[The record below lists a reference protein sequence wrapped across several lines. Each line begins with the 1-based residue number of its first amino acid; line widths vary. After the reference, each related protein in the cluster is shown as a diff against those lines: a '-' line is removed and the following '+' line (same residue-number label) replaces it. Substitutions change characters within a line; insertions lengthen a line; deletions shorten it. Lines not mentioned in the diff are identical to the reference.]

1 MFRRT
6 AARSP
11 AFSAVPLDV
20 GDALDESHEL
30 GAGLGI
36 GLKDA
41 QHTAGENPTVLLFDP
56 AHLHAEV
63 IGLDHDGDADRLE
76 VFLEAL
82 GDLTRPPLLHLQAS
96 AVALH
101 RARHLAGTD
110 QPAAW

>member
-36 GLKDA
+36 GLEDA
-41 QHTAGENPTVLLFDP
+41 QDATGEDPTVLLFDA
-56 AHLHAEV
+56 AHLHAEM

-76 VFLEAL
+76 GFLQAL
-82 GDLTRPPLLHLQAS
+82 GDLTRHPLLPLQAP
-96 AVALH
+96 AVELPQ
-101 RARHLAGTD
+101 ARHL
-110 QPAAW
+110 